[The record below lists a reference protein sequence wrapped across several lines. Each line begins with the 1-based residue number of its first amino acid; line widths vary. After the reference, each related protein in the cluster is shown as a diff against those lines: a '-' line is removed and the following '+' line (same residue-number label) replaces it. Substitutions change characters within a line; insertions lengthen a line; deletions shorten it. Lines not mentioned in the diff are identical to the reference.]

1 MSLTNYICGM
11 GNPLL
16 DISVDADDALL
27 NKYEL
32 KMNNAILAEEKHLPL
47 YPEIC
52 AMPDPLYVAGGAT
65 QNAIRVAQWLLPE
78 GSTNFM
84 GCIGNGDAY
93 GAQLVKCLQDAGV
106 GEFYQKDEKAATGTC
121 AVLIKDQERSL
132 CANLSAANN
141 FKASHLEVPEV
152 KAMWQA
158 ASFYYIGG
166 FFFTVSQE
174 SIMAVA
180 RHAHENGKTL
190 AINLSAP
197 FIPQFF
203 AAGIA
208 EVMPYVD
215 IVIGNESE
223 AEAYGLASETK
234 DPEAVARMIAAL
246 PKANASKPR
255 VVVITQGADRTIV
268 ATDGNVQYVDVP
280 PVPKAEII
288 DSNGA
293 GDAFVGGFISQYV
306 QGKSLQVCCEAG
318 HYTASNIIR
327 VSGCVVPS
335 TPHTFRASE

>member
-1 MSLTNYICGM
+1 
-11 GNPLL
+11 L

-27 NKYEL
+27 AKYGL
-32 KMNNAILAEEKHLPL
+32 TMNNAILAEEKHAAL

-52 AMPDPLYVAGGAT
+52 AMTNPLYVAGGAT
-65 QNAIRVAQWLLPE
+65 QNAIRVAQWMLPP
-78 GSTNFM
+78 GTTNFT
-84 GCIGNGDAY
+84 GCIGHDDQY
-93 GAQLVKCLQDAGV
+93 GRQLVQCLADAGV
-106 GEFYQKDEKAATGTC
+106 GEFYMKDTKAQTGTC

-132 CANLSAANN
+132 CANLAAANN

-174 SIMAVA
+174 SIMTVA
-180 RHAHENGKTL
+180 RHAHEQKKTL

-203 AAGIA
+203 GQGIA
-208 EVMPYVD
+208 EVMPFVD

-223 AEAYGLASETK
+223 AEAYGAASGTK
-234 DPEAVARMIAAL
+234 DPQAVALLIAAL
-246 PKANASKPR
+246 PKENPSKPR
-255 VVVITQGADRTIV
+255 VVIITQGSDPTIV
-268 ATDGNVQYVDVP
+268 ATEGKAFTVDVP
-280 PVPKAEII
+280 AVPKAEII

-306 QGKSLQVCCEAG
+306 QGKSLTVCCQAG
-318 HYTASNIIR
+318 HYTASNIIK
-327 VSGCVVPS
+327 VSGCVVP
-335 TPHTFRASE
+335 TTAPTFSA